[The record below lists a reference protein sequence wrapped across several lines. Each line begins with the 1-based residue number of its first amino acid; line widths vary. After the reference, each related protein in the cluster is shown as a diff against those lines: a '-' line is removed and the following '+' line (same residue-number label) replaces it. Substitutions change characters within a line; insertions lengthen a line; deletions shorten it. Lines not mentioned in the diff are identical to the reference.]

1 MRLLLIF
8 LFVSGMVL
16 GQGAKLAIDSSQM
29 LIGSQNT
36 LRVELSL
43 GEQIQWKNYK
53 QEEGLLQEG
62 IEIISISDIDTSFES
77 SLPVYSQELIITSFD
92 TGYYVIEPFKFP
104 LMNSED
110 TVVSNPVLLR
120 VNYPS
125 LQISE
130 GEKVELADIK
140 DQMDRPFHWKEL
152 LQYWWILAVVILVF
166 VAFFLWKQWQS
177 KPRDEKVKPKVIIPA
192 DVIAMQKLESLENRE
207 AWLKMEV
214 KTFISELS
222 YILREY
228 IENRYAILALEK
240 TTVEIRTEII
250 AVASKDEVQELE
262 SLLES
267 LDMAK
272 YAKTAYSSEENKDFL
287 QGIKKWVNQT
297 KEVKLED

>member
-43 GEQIQWKNYK
+43 GEQIQWKNYN
-53 QEEGLLQEG
+53 QEKGLLQGG
-62 IEIISISDIDTSFES
+62 IEIISISDVDTSFES
-77 SLPVYSQELIITSFD
+77 TLPIYSQELIITSFD

-104 LMNSED
+104 LINSED
-110 TVVSNPVLLR
+110 TIVTNPVLLR

-125 LQISE
+125 LQVSE
-130 GEKVELADIK
+130 GEQVELADIK
-140 DQMDRPFHWKEL
+140 GQLERPFHWKEL
-152 LQYWWILAVVILVF
+152 LQYWWVLAILTIAGA
-166 VAFFLWKQWQS
+166 AFFIWKKWKS
-177 KPRDEKVKPKVIIPA
+177 RPKEEKLEPKVIVPA
-192 DVIAMQKLESLENRE
+192 DIIALEKLQLLEGRE
-207 AWLKMEV
+207 AWLIMEV

-228 IENRYAILALEK
+228 IENRYSILALEK
-240 TTVEIRTEII
+240 TTAEIRTESIG
-250 AVASKDEVQELE
+250 VAAREEVQDLE
-262 SLLES
+262 TLLES

-272 YAKTAYSSEENKDFL
+272 YAKTDYSSEENKNFL
-287 QGIKKWVNQT
+287 LGIKNWVNQT
-297 KEVKLED
+297 KESKLED